1 MLDIAFSNAVRGCLQ
16 VARHDGLDGG
26 RDPIVCL
33 DLALNVGD
41 ISEPL
46 PGPLRR
52 RALVDLIAPADG
64 SQRAEKAAGEL
75 LSQAEEALALILDG
89 AGQGEPMRLW
99 YSGSSPGDL
108 CGLCWLMDRLEVF
121 PDAKIAAVPLPRYH
135 QRQDGVV
142 VVYKGWGEVEPSL
155 YKTFSTLAEVSSRPL
170 RLAWA
175 IDWQNLRQENA
186 PLRAVID
193 GRLVSVAA
201 DFYDPFLRRELAR
214 MPVEFSEAHLLG
226 NTLGRHQLQVG
237 DGFLAGRV
245 EAMIQAGELEVL
257 TTAPA
262 GEPLYRRILRKRTF

>member
-1 MLDIAFSNAVRGCLQ
+1 MLDIAFSNSVRGSLKI
-16 VARHDGLDGG
+16 ARHEGLDGG
-26 RDPIVCL
+26 QDPIVCL

-52 RALVDLIAPADG
+52 RALEDLIAPADG
-64 SQRAEKAAGEL
+64 PQQAEQAAGTL
-75 LSQAEEALALILDG
+75 LSQAEKALSLILDR
-89 AGQGEPMRLW
+89 AGRGEPLRLW
-99 YSGSSPGDL
+99 YNRNSPGDL
-108 CGLCWLMDRLEVF
+108 CHLYWLMDRLESF
-121 PDAKIAAVPLPRYH
+121 PAANIIVVPLPHYH
-135 QRQDGVV
+135 QRQDGMVE
-142 VVYKGWGEVEPSL
+142 VYKGWGEVAPSR
-155 YKTFSTLAEVSSRPL
+155 YGAFSALAERPSRPF
-170 RLAWA
+170 RLALSTAWREL
-175 IDWQNLRQENA
+175 QGENT

-214 MPVEFSEAHLLG
+214 MPAEFSEAHLLG

-245 EAMIQAGELEVL
+245 ETMVQAGELEPL

-262 GEPLYRRILRKRTF
+262 GEPLYRRTLRKRTL